1 MLFFHTIFGYVCFFF
16 SSRLRH
22 TTSAFV
28 TVVLTCDLP
37 ICAERD
43 ILSAADGCAVGELS
57 VALWTAYDLREP
69 LQPLAQG
76 GSLGEDIT
84 GCISGLRGRYPD
96 DRQLVDPGSSTPAT
110 PKKRWPLP
118 LHGSLARRA
127 DHQDPC
133 TGRCARSADPAQTD
147 RRTGA

>member
-96 DRQLVDPGSSTPAT
+96 DRQLVDPGSP
-110 PKKRWPLP
+110 
-118 LHGSLARRA
+118 ARRQRQKKDGRSRCMDRSRGGLTTKIHA
-127 DHQDPC
+127 LEHGRASWRERVCQDV
-133 TGRCARSADPAQTD
+133 
-147 RRTGA
+147 